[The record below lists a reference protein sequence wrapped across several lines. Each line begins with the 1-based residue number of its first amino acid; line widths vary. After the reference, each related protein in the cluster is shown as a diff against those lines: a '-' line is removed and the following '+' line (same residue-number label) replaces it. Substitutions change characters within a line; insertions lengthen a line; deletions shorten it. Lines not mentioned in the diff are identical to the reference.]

1 MTDNGILSSLDAA
14 SADAADVG
22 EMTFSF
28 DALPDS
34 LSALTALP
42 QAALRTSFDAAAL
55 TVLALCVYT
64 TDAPT
69 GIEMLNWLRG
79 PRPLNGMELS
89 FLRDRFRG
97 GKTYLPFSYFAGAV
111 PENRYTPNHP
121 FLLTVF
127 RGQVA
132 DAEPG
137 YARLS
142 IRSGGADTPRPIR
155 LRRKKDGRWLLWEH
169 YLLTD
174 IRRPEEDIWG

>member
-42 QAALRTSFDAAAL
+42 QAALHAPFDAAAL

-97 GKTYLPFSYFAGAV
+97 GKTYLPFSYFAGAA

-121 FLLTVF
+121 FVLTVF
-127 RGQVA
+127 RGQAA
-132 DAEPG
+132 DTEPG
-137 YARLS
+137 YERLY
-142 IRSGGADTPRPIR
+142 IRSGGADTPRPVR
-155 LRRKKDGRWLLWEH
+155 LRRKKDGAWLLWEQ

-174 IRRPEEDIWG
+174 IRRPKEDILH

>member
-79 PRPLNGMELS
+79 PR
-89 FLRDRFRG
+89 
-97 GKTYLPFSYFAGAV
+97 
-111 PENRYTPNHP
+111 
-121 FLLTVF
+121 
-127 RGQVA
+127 
-132 DAEPG
+132 
-137 YARLS
+137 
-142 IRSGGADTPRPIR
+142 
-155 LRRKKDGRWLLWEH
+155 
-169 YLLTD
+169 
-174 IRRPEEDIWG
+174 

>member
-42 QAALRTSFDAAAL
+42 QAALHAPFDAAAL

-97 GKTYLPFSYFAGAV
+97 GKTYLPFSYFAGAA
-111 PENRYTPNHP
+111 PENHYTPNHP
-121 FLLTVF
+121 FVLTVF
-127 RGQVA
+127 RGQAA
-132 DAEPG
+132 DTEPG
-137 YARLS
+137 YERLY
-142 IRSGGADTPRPIR
+142 IRSGGADTPRPVR
-155 LRRKKDGRWLLWEH
+155 LRRKKDGAWLLWEH

-174 IRRPEEDIWG
+174 IRRPKEDILH